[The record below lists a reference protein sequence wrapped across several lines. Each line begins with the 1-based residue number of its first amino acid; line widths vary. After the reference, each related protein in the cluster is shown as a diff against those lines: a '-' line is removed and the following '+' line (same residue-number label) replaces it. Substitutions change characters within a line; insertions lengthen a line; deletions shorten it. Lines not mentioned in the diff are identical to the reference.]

1 MDNYRIRGIMIYNR
15 ITHLCQQHS
24 MDWDHHR
31 AYMTINSLRTLAAL
45 AGVRVELQM
54 YVGQ

>member
-1 MDNYRIRGIMIYNR
+1 
-15 ITHLCQQHS
+15 